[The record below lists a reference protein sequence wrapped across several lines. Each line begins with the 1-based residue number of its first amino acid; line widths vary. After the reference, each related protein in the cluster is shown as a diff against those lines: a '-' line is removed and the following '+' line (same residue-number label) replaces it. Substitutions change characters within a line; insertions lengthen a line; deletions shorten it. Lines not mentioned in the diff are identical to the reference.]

1 MPVFVIEQK
10 QAQHGNM
17 RQHCS
22 EPIAPFSGSKY
33 WHLMHSALG
42 FIVHGSGGVDR
53 IVCGQIPLSFFLCL
67 YIKYLSK
74 IV

>member
-17 RQHCS
+17 RQHRS

-42 FIVHGSGGVDR
+42 FIVHGSGGVDQM
-53 IVCGQIPLSFFLCL
+53 VAKSLSVSLCL
-67 YIKYLSK
+67 LTSNISQR
-74 IV
+74 